1 MDQLSREELWELVKG
16 AFPHCVSLF
25 LPTSRAGPAARE
37 GGIHLKNLLRQ
48 AEERLVALG
57 MRAPEAKELLAPA
70 WNLVGDSLFWSYQSD
85 GLAIFVA
92 PSGMRKWR
100 LPLRFEELMVVA
112 ERFHVKPLLPLF
124 TGDGRFEV
132 LVLSQNHVRLL
143 VGTRHSVTEIP
154 VEEVPTS
161 LADIMRAD
169 LVQKHLQFRT
179 AAASGPGKQAV
190 AYHGHGGGEA
200 RRKDDI
206 LRFFR
211 RLDDGLKAYLTSEP
225 VPLVLAGVDYLL
237 PLYREASSYPHL
249 VEGGITGS
257 PDQLSPEQLHAQ
269 AWALVEPHFRR
280 AQENA
285 AARFAERLGTGLA
298 SCQLPEVLRAA
309 REGRVEDLFVAV
321 GVQRWGHVAA
331 SGEVEVHES
340 PQPGDQDLLDLV
352 AVETLLRKGT
362 VYAVPPERVPGGECL
377 AAVFRY

>member
-1 MDQLSREELWELVKG
+1 MDQLSREDLRDLVEG
-16 AFPHCVSLF
+16 ASPHCVSLF
-25 LPTSRAGPAARE
+25 LPTGRAGPAARE
-37 GGIHLKNLLRQ
+37 GGIRLKNLLRQ

-57 MRAPEAKELLAPA
+57 MRAPEAQELLTPA

-92 PSGMRKWR
+92 PSELRKWR
-100 LPLRFEELMVVA
+100 LPLRFEELVA
-112 ERFHVKPLLPLF
+112 VAGRFHVKPLLPLF

-132 LVLSQNHVRLL
+132 LALSQNQVRLL
-143 VGTRHSVTEIP
+143 LGTRHSVTEIP
-154 VEEVPTS
+154 VEEVPTA

-190 AYHGHGGGEA
+190 AYHGHGGADAG
-200 RRKDDI
+200 RKDDI

-237 PLYREASSYPHL
+237 PLYREASSYAHL
-249 VEGGITGS
+249 VDEGVTGS
-257 PDQLSPEQLHAQ
+257 PDRLSSEQLHAQ

-280 AQENA
+280 AQEKA
-285 AARFAERLGTGLA
+285 ADRFAERLGTGLA
-298 SCQLPEVLRAA
+298 SSQLPEVLRAV

-321 GVQRWGHVAA
+321 GVQRWGRIT
-331 SGEVEVHES
+331 STGGVEIHES
-340 PQPGDQDLLDLV
+340 AQPGDQDLLDLI

-362 VYAVPPERVPGGECL
+362 VYAVSPDRVPGGDCL